1 MSKPRNKWWGDVRR
15 VLYECPRMRSEL
27 DALQAPL
34 QASGDGGGGHA
45 SGTGRPAEALALRTL
60 PDKQEQ
66 RELEAVEAAL
76 REVRLRP
83 DGELTVNLVQLVF
96 WQRTYTL
103 EGAAQKVHVSYR
115 TARRKVN
122 GFLYLVA
129 ENLGLMEKLAPKS
142 QNPGVN

>member
-1 MSKPRNKWWGDVRR
+1 MSKPRNKWWGYARR
-15 VLYECPRMRSEL
+15 VLYEYPRMRSEL

-34 QASGDGGGGHA
+34 QASGTSGGGHA

-60 PDKQEQ
+60 PDRQEQ

-83 DGELTVNLVQLVF
+83 DGELTVNLVRLVF
-96 WQRTYTL
+96 WSRAYTL

-115 TARRKVN
+115 TARRRVN
-122 GFLYLVA
+122 GFLCLVA
-129 ENLGLMEKLAPKS
+129 ENLGLLEKLAPKS
-142 QNPGVN
+142 QNSGVN